1 MKSLLYKEFRLAMH
15 PLCYVFALVF
25 PIMLLIP
32 NFPLFIGTLYIIPG
46 FTILFLGANK
56 GQQSNDLLYSTLLP
70 VRKKDIVL
78 ARLITVTIIQVVS
91 IILCSCLVP
100 LSQLIKSNIASQGGT
115 GAEAPGL
122 TLDGYLSIIGIILTG
137 FALSDLIF
145 FPIYYKKGKSIVFSS
160 IMTIL
165 FFSIYIIVFTVLPA
179 MISGFEWY
187 VNFMC
192 FSGIGNQIIVFSVGL
207 LLYIGIHYLVYRISS
222 KRLEKVDF

>member
-1 MKSLLYKEFRLAMH
+1 MKNLFYKEMKLAMH
-15 PLCYVFALVF
+15 PVVWIFMFAF
-25 PIMLLIP
+25 PLLILIP
-32 NFPLFIGTLYIIPG
+32 NYPLFITFIYTCASYP
-46 FTILFLGANK
+46 ILFLGANK

-165 FFSIYIIVFTVLPA
+165 FFSIYIIEKRFHRVIFHIFQAGSNTPTT
-179 MISGFEWY
+179 INEPSG
-187 VNFMC
+187 V
-192 FSGIGNQIIVFSVGL
+192 GNVERHVRSTIME
-207 LLYIGIHYLVYRISS
+207 SS
-222 KRLEKVDF
+222 